1 MNLGLFFG
9 AGAEISYGLP
19 SGGKFAIELFRLDP
33 SEEKQALR
41 EQLRTHVN
49 KRSAYATRW
58 LPDQFWDKNIHAF
71 GKGEFTSLIE
81 SSIENK
87 KDILLERLK
96 DFDSL
101 IAAKFSSVGFDA
113 QSVAA
118 AYRIQFGRQLGSEV
132 YSQVIRLNQ
141 LLGDHGDLFASRYY
155 SAILDVVR
163 EVPDASL
170 LKRFAIAF
178 LQLLVGS
185 CGHDLISRLNSEI
198 FSQTPDDLPIFDDVA
213 GLFRVEM
220 SKGGLDAIELL
231 INERSVLGNGGTPSL
246 TDMLTALARGA
257 LEALFDGI
265 LDYQALIDSHFR
277 YLFSPRT
284 EWAKF
289 TKMVIFMRLAR
300 RYIISKM
307 PEDQNLPKEGYYHD
321 LARAEKLGICIK
333 AIGTANY
340 NSLLEKLGAEL
351 GFGTA
356 KTYHLNGGVSDFY
369 NPYTNDVLS
378 ASASDVVPAEQVHVP
393 FILTQS
399 GIKPLTSVNMSRR
412 YVELFDHYSKC
423 DAVVVVGFGFNCDD
437 SHINGLIRKL
447 IEEHQKPLF
456 WVEVSERTDDQLKT
470 ILLDRLRLPE
480 ACRSLLNPV
489 RVDRNTRQKGESLW
503 LEYIGAM
510 HMFD

>member
-9 AGAEISYGLP
+9 AGAEMGYGLP

-41 EQLRTHVN
+41 AQLRTDVN

-58 LPDQFWDKNIHAF
+58 LPDQFWEKNIHAF

-87 KDILLERLK
+87 KDMLLERLK

-101 IAAKFSSVGFDA
+101 VTAKFSSAGFSA
-113 QSVAA
+113 QSVET
-118 AYRIQFGRQLGSEV
+118 AYRRQFGRELGSEV

-163 EVPDASL
+163 AAPDASL

-198 FSQTPDDLPIFDDVA
+198 FTQAPDDLPIFDDVS

-220 SKGGLDAIELL
+220 SKGGLDAIDLL
-231 INERSVLGNGGTPSL
+231 ITERSVLGNGSNPSL
-246 TDMLTALARGA
+246 IDMLTALARGA

-300 RYIISKM
+300 RYIISQM
-307 PEDQNLPKEGYYHD
+307 PEEQNLPQEGYYHD
-321 LARAEKLGICIK
+321 LARAEEFGISIK

-351 GFGTA
+351 GFEAT

-369 NPYTNDVLS
+369 NPYTNDVFS
-378 ASASDVVPAEQVHVP
+378 YPTSDEVPNDQVHVP

-412 YVELFDHYSKC
+412 YVELFDHYAEC
-423 DAVVVVGFGFNCDD
+423 DAVAAVGFGFHCDD
-437 SHINGLIRKL
+437 SHINGLFRKL
-447 IEEHQKPLF
+447 IEEHEKPLF
-456 WVEVSERTDDQLKT
+456 WVETAQKTDDQLRNT
-470 ILLDRLRLPE
+470 LLERLRLPE
-480 ACRSLLNPV
+480 ACRSLLYPL
-489 RVDRNTRQKGESLW
+489 RVDRTTRQTGGSLW
-503 LEYIGAM
+503 LDYINSAR
-510 HMFD
+510 